1 LPCRRRNS
9 SATYRRLPLLDLLL
23 SFQAAYTAPI
33 IMMSQNRDASI
44 DRQRAISEY
53 EINLK
58 ATLEIKGSMPWP
70 RKLDGLEQKTV

>member
-1 LPCRRRNS
+1 
-9 SATYRRLPLLDLLL
+9 
-23 SFQAAYTAPI
+23 
-33 IMMSQNRDASI
+33 MMSQNRDASI